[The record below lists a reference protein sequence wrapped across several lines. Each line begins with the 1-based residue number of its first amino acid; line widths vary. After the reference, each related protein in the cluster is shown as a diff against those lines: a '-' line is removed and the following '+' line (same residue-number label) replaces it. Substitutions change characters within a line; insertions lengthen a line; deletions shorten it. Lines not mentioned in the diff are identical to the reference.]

1 MGESP
6 VLQTH
11 ERPTETARITV
22 EVHASDPI
30 SRAGAVSQLRLHPEM
45 DLIGD
50 GPQSSG
56 ASVAVVLSDTLDTPA
71 LLQLRRLARSGT
83 ARVVLVVGR
92 IREPELMHVL
102 ECGVSAILW
111 RHEAG
116 PEALRR
122 AVLAAARSQ
131 GDLPA
136 DLLGRLLDQVGRSQ
150 RNAGDGTCRVPTDL
164 AARETDI
171 LRLIADGLDTAEIGA
186 RLGCS
191 VRTVK
196 NVLHGLTTRLRLR
209 NRTHAV
215 AYALRE
221 GFI

>member
-1 MGESP
+1 M
-6 VLQTH
+6 LQTH

-22 EVHASDPI
+22 EVHAPDPI
-30 SRAGAVSQLRLHPEM
+30 SRAGAVSQLRPHPEI
-45 DLIGD
+45 DLIGE
-50 GPQSSG
+50 GPQSPG
-56 ASVAVVLSDTLDTPA
+56 AAVAVVLSDTTDAAT
-71 LLQLRRLARSGT
+71 LLQLRGLARGGA

-92 IREPELMHVL
+92 IREPELMDVL

-116 PEALRR
+116 PERLRR
-122 AVLAAARSQ
+122 AVLAAARGQ

-136 DLLGRLLDQVGRSQ
+136 DLLGRLLDQVGRMQ
-150 RNAGDGTCRVPTDL
+150 RNAGDSTCHVPTGL

-186 RLGCS
+186 SLGYS
-191 VRTVK
+191 ERTVK
-196 NVLHGLTTRLRLR
+196 NVLHGLTTRLHLR
-209 NRTHAV
+209 NRAHAV